1 MYIGYGI
8 VCSVIILTNG
18 MLSFQGKCWFHQNR
32 TRSQAHQIDKKLLEI
47 LRKETGYPVTKC
59 HLALKNSNN
68 DVAVAKEWLAEKA
81 KKEGWTKAQEKSNR
95 STNQGLVGVVKQE
108 NFAALVEVLK
118 YFYIFFI
125 LYIIY
130 YFLIVKYITI
140 LYYCV
145 PFRILFLVFLE
156 CFLLAFSA
164 VFPFT
169 YYRTLLQSNKDH

>member
-1 MYIGYGI
+1 MYIGCGI
-8 VCSVIILTNG
+8 VCSVIVLTYG

-32 TRSQAHQIDKKLLEI
+32 KLSQAHPVDKKLLEI

-108 NFAALVEVLK
+108 NFASLVEVLK
-118 YFYIFFI
+118 HSLYIF
-125 LYIIY
+125 
-130 YFLIVKYITI
+130 
-140 LYYCV
+140 
-145 PFRILFLVFLE
+145 
-156 CFLLAFSA
+156 
-164 VFPFT
+164 
-169 YYRTLLQSNKDH
+169 